1 MHLSA
6 LRLSEPLL
14 RASRSSRVAGV
25 HRRSND
31 FAPHVPSRKWMIE
44 LLTSAAGSG
53 ELYLTYRYH
62 FRERLPPPYVE
73 TDNYDVYAA
82 LWAAGCPRL
91 ASLLTDFDPRDPL
104 DEAIA
109 EWKLWVVAVERV
121 ESGGGGR
128 LLQRPLGFL
137 VPAEHLWRAGEGE
150 LEELRARAGGS
161 RRAAAQL
168 AVKAELERLFEQ
180 ADAGFP
186 NISKIFE
193 RYVEA
198 LNLLGRPLVFS
209 VTNRI
214 YPLEKLR
221 DWADRGI
228 GKLYQLAEGVWGL
241 DIFIDTVNRTKQLP
255 MELRKEWE
263 KLLLDELKWLAGTLA
278 PIYYSYL
285 NGYVFAHEC

>member
-1 MHLSA
+1 MRFLV
-6 LRLSEPLL
+6 LRGLHP
-14 RASRSSRVAGV
+14 
-25 HRRSND
+25 
-31 FAPHVPSRKWMIE
+31 PPKKWTIE
-44 LLTSAAGSG
+44 LLPRLRECK
-53 ELYLTYRYH
+53 ELYLIHRYG
-62 FRERLPPPYVE
+62 ERSPPLYGEV
-73 TDNYDVYAA
+73 DNYDVYAA

-109 EWKLWVVAVERV
+109 EWKLWVVAVEKV
-121 ESGGGGR
+121 EGGGGGR

-186 NISKIFE
+186 NISRIFE

-198 LNLLGRPLVFS
+198 LNVLGRGYSLVIFS
-209 VTNRI
+209 GNEF
-214 YPLEKLR
+214 PEEKLR
-221 DWADRGI
+221 EWGE
-228 GKLYQLAEGVWGL
+228 LGVGELRELPNGGL
-241 DIFIDTVNRTKQLP
+241 ELHISSSKANQLP
-255 MELRKEWE
+255 KELRKKEE
-263 KLLLDELKWLAGTLA
+263 EMLFQLLRWLTGLLA
-278 PIYYSYL
+278 PLHYSYMR
-285 NGYVFAHEC
+285 GFVFAHEY